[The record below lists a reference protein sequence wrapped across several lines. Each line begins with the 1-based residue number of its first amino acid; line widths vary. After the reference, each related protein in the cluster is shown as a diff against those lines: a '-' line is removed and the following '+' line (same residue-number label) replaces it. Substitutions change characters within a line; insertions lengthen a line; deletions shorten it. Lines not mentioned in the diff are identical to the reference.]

1 MSVSYWARCLQM
13 GSLYSSE
20 IRSLMFPDSASV
32 WMSEAIGSQRFS
44 SLLLPPVVPYPVEWK
59 LARAYL
65 RPGNTGNART
75 CANRRSNASRTM
87 PECWTR

>member
-44 SLLLPPVVPYPVEWK
+44 SLLLPPVVPYPRNGSWP
-59 LARAYL
+59 A
-65 RPGNTGNART
+65 PI
-75 CANRRSNASRTM
+75 
-87 PECWTR
+87 